1 MTPDIIFVYKR
12 KKVMEL
18 PEVRLLQYEELQKLK
33 VKISQEMCKRMV
45 TSEPKI
51 YKSSVNLGLELT
63 LESRLSK
70 SDAKGSLPQI
80 LADSIR
86 MHHFPLFNSINI
98 KIDSCSTRVESFDQI
113 KIF

>member
-1 MTPDIIFVYKR
+1 
-12 KKVMEL
+12 MEL

-70 SDAKGSLPQI
+70 SDVKGSLPQI

-86 MHHFPLFNSINI
+86 MHHFPLFNSIDITIESCAARLLNI
-98 KIDSCSTRVESFDQI
+98 EAFK
-113 KIF
+113 